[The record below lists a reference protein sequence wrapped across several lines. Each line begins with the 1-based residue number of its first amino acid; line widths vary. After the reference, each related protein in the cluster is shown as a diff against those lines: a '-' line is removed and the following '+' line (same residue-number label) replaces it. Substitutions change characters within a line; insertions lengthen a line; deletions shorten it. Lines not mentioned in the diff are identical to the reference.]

1 MNRTVREY
9 QADDLQDLLAA
20 WESATRL
27 AHPFLT
33 DDFLDQ
39 ERRNIPEL
47 YLPNA
52 ETWVIE
58 QDQRVIGFIA
68 LLGNEVGA
76 IFVDPEHQGT
86 GAGRALMDQARA
98 LRGNLEV
105 EVFAANAIGRRFYE
119 RYGFEPL
126 SESIHEPTGKTL
138 LRLQFQAAIT

>member
-52 ETWVIE
+52 ETWVVE

-76 IFVDPEHQGT
+76 IFVDPYTRVPGP
-86 GAGRALMDQARA
+86 AGR
-98 LRGNLEV
+98 
-105 EVFAANAIGRRFYE
+105 
-119 RYGFEPL
+119 
-126 SESIHEPTGKTL
+126 
-138 LRLQFQAAIT
+138 